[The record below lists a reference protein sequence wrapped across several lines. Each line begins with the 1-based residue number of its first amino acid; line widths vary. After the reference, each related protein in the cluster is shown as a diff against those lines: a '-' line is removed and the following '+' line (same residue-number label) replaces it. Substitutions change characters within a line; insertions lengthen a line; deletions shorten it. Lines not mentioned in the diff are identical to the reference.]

1 MAIQTEM
8 TFEHQPSR
16 RTKIVAFRLTPD
28 DYERLNAL
36 AHARGMQIG
45 EWCREISL
53 KFSRNPEGDSFQ
65 QAITG
70 EMIALKDL
78 VMNVTYNFASG
89 CRITPNV
96 MTDIW
101 KEAERTKRTK
111 AQNLLRQASADQQ
124 GVPPPQGMR
133 EK

>member
-1 MAIQTEM
+1 MAIQTAM
-8 TFEHQPSR
+8 TFENQPSH

-101 KEAERTKRTK
+101 NEAERSAPRHRTCCGRPV
-111 AQNLLRQASADQQ
+111 QISNAS
-124 GVPPPQGMR
+124 R
-133 EK
+133 HHKE

>member
-1 MAIQTEM
+1 MAIQTAM
-8 TFEHQPSR
+8 TFERQPSH

-36 AHARGMQIG
+36 ARARGMQIG
-45 EWCREISL
+45 EWCREMSL
-53 KFSRNPEGDSFQ
+53 KFSRNPEGDCFQ
-65 QAITG
+65 QTITG
-70 EMIALKDL
+70 EMIALRD
-78 VMNVTYNFASG
+78 VAANVIYNLASG
-89 CRITPNV
+89 CPINSNV
-96 MTDIW
+96 MSNIW

-111 AQNLLRQASADQQ
+111 AQKLLRQASADQQ

>member
-1 MAIQTEM
+1 MAIQTAM
-8 TFEHQPSR
+8 TFEHQPSH
-16 RTKIVAFRLTPD
+16 RTKIVAFRLTRD

-53 KFSRNPEGDSFQ
+53 RFSQNPEGDCFQ
-65 QAITG
+65 QVITG
-70 EMIALKDL
+70 EMIALKDI
-78 VMNVTYNFASG
+78 VMNATYNFASG
-89 CRITPNV
+89 RRITSDI
-96 MTDIW
+96 MTNIW

-133 EK
+133 GK